1 MLQEAHEIPVP
12 EFVLRGRIL
21 IVGACSEQQLAHA
34 LRWDDLEINT
44 PQGLDEAVLDGVAV
58 VHSRIGLGETSDQ
71 QTLACKTQSF
81 INNNLKTEKNR
92 LSLLTLF
99 HRF

>member
-58 VHSRIGLGETSDQ
+58 VHSRIGLG
-71 QTLACKTQSF
+71 
-81 INNNLKTEKNR
+81 
-92 LSLLTLF
+92 
-99 HRF
+99 